1 MTIELAS
8 VETFVLRLPARRDFR
23 WLSLSRPLGEVVL
36 ARITDTDGLIGW
48 GEVVALRDWGDVDG
62 RRHGET
68 SASVTAIV
76 HEQLVPA
83 LLERPL
89 LLGDL
94 GARLDAAILGNPYA
108 KALLDI
114 ALHDLAGRRTG
125 VPVHDLLGGRA
136 RACVHVA
143 HMLGLMDDDETLSE
157 ARAAVAEDGVT
168 ALQVK
173 GGADPVRDIRIIAAL
188 RRELGPDVM
197 LRVDA
202 NGGYRTRSLARQT
215 LIGLA
220 EAGADLV
227 EQPLLGLNDLAE
239 VRHDSPL
246 PIIADEAC
254 WTPCDALNLV
264 AARAV
269 DALSVYV
276 GKPGGIAP
284 ARAVC
289 SIAAAARLPHDLNG
303 ALELG
308 IGNAANLHVAFASPA
323 ELLPCVVPVNG
334 PAGGGA
340 TRTAGR
346 YFEDDIVVHA
356 FAYAGGALLPNDEPG
371 LGIEVDLDKVE
382 RYCVSRRTSDRRTAA
397 EVQS

>member
-1 MTIELAS
+1 MTIEIAT

-36 ARITDTDGLIGW
+36 ARITDTGGQTGW
-48 GEVVALRDWGDVDG
+48 GEVVALRDWGDIDG

-76 HEQLVPA
+76 HEQLVPE

-94 GARLDAAILGNPYA
+94 GARLDAAIIGNPYA

-114 ALHDLAGRRTG
+114 ALHDLAGRRAG

-136 RACVHVA
+136 RERVPVA
-143 HMLGLMDDDETLSE
+143 HMLGLMDDAETLAE

-173 GGADPVRDIRIIAAL
+173 GGADPERDIRVDRRASTRARAGRDAAARRQRRLPHALARAAEPRSAL
-188 RRELGPDVM
+188 RRRAPTWSSSRCWDSRHLPRCGATRRCRSSPTRPAGRRATRWRSWRCAPSTRCRCTSASRAGSRPPGPS
-197 LRVDA
+197 A
-202 NGGYRTRSLARQT
+202 RSPR
-215 LIGLA
+215 
-220 EAGADLV
+220 
-227 EQPLLGLNDLAE
+227 P
-239 VRHDSPL
+239 R
-246 PIIADEAC
+246 C
-254 WTPCDALNLV
+254 
-264 AARAV
+264 
-269 DALSVYV
+269 
-276 GKPGGIAP
+276 
-284 ARAVC
+284 
-289 SIAAAARLPHDLNG
+289 LPHDLNG

-308 IGNAANLHVAFASPA
+308 IGNAANLHVALSSPA

-334 PAGGGA
+334 PAGAGA

-346 YFEDDIVVHA
+346 YFEDDIVVHG
-356 FAYAGGALLPNDEPG
+356 FAYADGALLSSDEPG
-371 LGIEVDLDKVE
+371 LGVEVDLDKVE
-382 RYCVSRRTSDRRTAA
+382 RYCVSRHESGRT
-397 EVQS
+397 